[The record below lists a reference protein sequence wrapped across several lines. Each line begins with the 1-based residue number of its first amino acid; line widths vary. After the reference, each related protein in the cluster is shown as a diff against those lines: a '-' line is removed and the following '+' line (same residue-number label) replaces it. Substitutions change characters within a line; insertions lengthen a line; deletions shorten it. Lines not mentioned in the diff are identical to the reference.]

1 MKTSKIITVI
11 FAFTLFIV
19 GCTVENPEN
28 DLSQSQE
35 QITISAYRADSPET
49 KTQRDESDG
58 SVLWTPGDA
67 ISLFYGSGTNGGS
80 RFVSTGTEVSRVTN
94 FTGTIGVITGGANV
108 SVEDTYFWGLYPYD
122 ATAVCDG
129 SSIVTTLPSQQE
141 AVPSTF
147 ATNLFPS
154 IGRAQGLSMGFY
166 NICGGVRFTVTKEGL
181 KSVTLR
187 AIGGEPLT
195 GKARIGFEGGIPVVK
210 EIMESSNTV
219 TITAPAGKYL
229 EVGKYYYFITY
240 PQALSQGIEMTFES
254 FMETGTYERRTSSLT
269 IKRSI
274 FGTLNN
280 VDQNVVY
287 AQKTGNIP
295 IEDPSFKNYLVQ
307 NYDSDGNGE
316 ISFEEAAEITEI
328 RIIYTND
335 YNLQSLKGIEYMP
348 NLEVIECPGESYD
361 QGPKSAG
368 IDRDHYYVGPYR
380 NNWTEKWGP
389 IGTLRYADVS
399 NNPKLRS
406 LSLQNNSALGVEMG
420 TINVSNCPDLKHIDI
435 GITWLEYPDISAN
448 TKLEFVQFTHLRGSL
463 PDFSRLTKI
472 KGLFIEW
479 PQDSSVEFVDL
490 DVSHMPELESLG
502 VAGRIRSLS
511 DLSANPKLRW
521 LYNQHS
527 PQFTGD
533 LDLSACPDLETLII
547 TSAHLE
553 TLDVTHNTK
562 LLELNCE
569 NNLLTSLDLSNNT
582 TLKNLNCCDNRI
594 GNIAL
599 PNSLETILCWNNPIG
614 TLDVSGMTNLVEL
627 ACANTGLTS
636 LNVTNNA
643 KLVRLAFND
652 NQIGSINLSGNP
664 LLEELA
670 CWNSGLTNLDL
681 SHNPELTWL
690 RCWGNRIESLNVSH
704 NTKLGTRATSIDSE
718 NGLYCSPMNDE
729 HGVNLLQSLLIAS
742 GQTIPYVTENRD
754 STHIPA
760 ETIISV
766 APTSGGGEGTGNQ
779 DW

>member
-1 MKTSKIITVI
+1 MKTSKITAVI
-11 FAFTLFIV
+11 FAFTMFIV

-280 VDQNVVY
+280 VDQNVTY
-287 AQKTGNIP
+287 TRKTGAIP
-295 IEDPSFKNYLVQ
+295 IEDPVFKNYLLQ
-307 NYDSDGNGE
+307 NHDNDGDEE
-316 ISFEEAAEITEI
+316 ISFEEAAMVTEI
-328 RIIYTND
+328 RINPTNKK
-335 YNLQSLKGIEYMP
+335 NLQSLKGIEYMP
-348 NLEVIECPGESYD
+348 NLEIIECPGEWYEEG
-361 QGPKSAG
+361 QKSDG
-368 IDRDHYYVGPYR
+368 VNREHYYVGPYK
-380 NNWTEKWGP
+380 NNWDDKWGP
-389 IGTLRYADVS
+389 IGTLRYIDVS
-399 NNPKLRS
+399 NNPKLRR
-406 LSLQNNSALGVEMG
+406 LNIACNSALGVEIG
-420 TINVSNCPDLKHIDI
+420 SIDVSNSPELISIDASM
-435 GITWLEYPDISAN
+435 TWLEYPNISSN
-448 TKLEFVQFTHLRGSL
+448 TELDFIQFTHLRGTL
-463 PDFSRLTKI
+463 PDFSRLTKV
-472 KGLFIEW
+472 KSLFIEW
-479 PQDSSVEFVDL
+479 PQDSQVEFVDL
-490 DVSHMPELESLG
+490 DVSHMPDLEVLY

-511 DLSANPKLRW
+511 DLSANPKLRD
-521 LYNQHS
+521 LYNEHC
-527 PQFTGD
+527 PQFSGVLD
-533 LDLSACPDLETLII
+533 VSSCLDLERLII

-553 TLDVTHNTK
+553 TLEVTHNTK
-562 LLELNCE
+562 LRELDCR
-569 NNLLTSLDLSNNT
+569 NNLLTSLDLSNNDKLEYLNVNDNNIPILSISGLAS
-582 TLKNLNCCDNRI
+582 LKEIYCDN
-594 GNIAL
+594 
-599 PNSLETILCWNNPIG
+599 NPL
-614 TLDVSGMTNLVEL
+614 TELDVAHNQELTRLGFSGTQISSIDVSHNSELVL
-627 ACANTGLTS
+627 IGCDNIPT
-636 LNVTNNA
+636 LNHLDISNNA
-643 KLVRLAFND
+643 KLEYLLIIND
-652 NQIGSINLSGNP
+652 GFSSI
-664 LLEELA
+664 
-670 CWNSGLTNLDL
+670 DV
-681 SHNPELTWL
+681 SHNSLLQELW
-690 RCWGNRIESLNVSH
+690 CFGNKISTLNVS
-704 NTKLGTRATSIDSE
+704 NNLKINKLVCVQQNAPDGNNYLQTLFIAPGQSI
-718 NGLYCSPMNDE
+718 P
-729 HGVNLLQSLLIAS
+729 GVTVNRS
-742 GQTIPYVTENRD
+742 TEY
-754 STHIPA
+754 IPA
-760 ETIISV
+760 STTISIVPS
-766 APTSGGGEGTGNQ
+766 SGGGEGTGNQ
-779 DW
+779 EW